1 MEIDEP
7 EKPPI
12 DHVAMTFERTQNGW
26 KATAQTKVGEL
37 SATGASIAEA
47 KAALKELI
55 GRRITLRSS
64 DRRTLL
70 ALRGRP
76 CYRKS
81 LA

>member
-37 SATGASIAEA
+37 SATEGSIAEA

-55 GRRITLRSS
+55 LSRVIPPG
-64 DRRTLL
+64 
-70 ALRGRP
+70 
-76 CYRKS
+76 
-81 LA
+81 

>member
-7 EKPPI
+7 ENPPI
-12 DHVAMTFERTQNGW
+12 DHVAMTFERTENGW

-55 GRRITLRSS
+55 RSRITP
-64 DRRTLL
+64 
-70 ALRGRP
+70 AE
-76 CYRKS
+76 
-81 LA
+81 